1 MSTAVWDEE
10 LSVFLMLCKPM
21 AQELSSLSV
30 LIHEDRPFQL
40 VASSP
45 ADEFNHQAKG
55 KICQGELQN
64 FVHGDGVRCQGLFQ
78 LFHLG

>member
-30 LIHEDRPFQL
+30 LIHEDTPFQL